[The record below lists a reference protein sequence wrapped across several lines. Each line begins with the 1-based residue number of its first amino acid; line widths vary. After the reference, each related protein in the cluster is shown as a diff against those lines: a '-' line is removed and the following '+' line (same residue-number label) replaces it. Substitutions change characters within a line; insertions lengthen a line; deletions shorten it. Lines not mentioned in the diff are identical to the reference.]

1 MNSWA
6 DSLIYVS
13 NSRLW
18 SFQFILRNMLQ
29 TMTVNTL
36 FNQQAMDPSTMDL
49 LSRAS
54 PESLKMAAVVIGTIP
69 ILCIYPFLQKYFTK
83 GVLIGS
89 IKG

>member
-1 MNSWA
+1 
-6 DSLIYVS
+6 
-13 NSRLW
+13 
-18 SFQFILRNMLQ
+18 MLQ